1 MTMNIKSRILLSAV
15 ALQLV
20 GFAVLIYRN
29 NTHIT
34 DTVLADSHRQFQQSL
49 TMAVQHFDDSS
60 DRMQRMAAGLAR
72 SGELLHQQRKLLSRT
87 ALENQSRQLLLRTF
101 DDFDQ
106 AIGGGIWFEPFELK
120 PDLRYF
126 GPYVYHSPDN
136 GLQFSWELSNAD
148 YDYHSQAWYQQALP
162 PGWDRSINRSSAF
175 YWTAPYIDEAG
186 SEALM
191 MTVDALMHDSERHLI
206 GMSTVDWSLQR
217 ARDYVKQL
225 APTANSRSFMFHAD
239 SRLSVLDNGQA
250 EFATIDTP
258 EQWQQPLLK
267 MSPGQVQQLDI
278 NTDANTPSYIY
289 AAMTQTGFVVGFSV
303 PRRDLLAAADNYSA
317 PTLPMSALIAALFAG
332 AMLLI
337 LRLLFGP
344 FDTILALLRSTI
356 ASNQDRDAIEVQPI
370 SYRGRNEFAPIV
382 STFNTLVEQVQAYN
396 EALNATNIALLEQ
409 QQQVQE
415 LNSNLEQKVTQRT
428 QELEQKS
435 NEALESLHQLKLTQN
450 QLVHME
456 KHAALG
462 DMVAGLAHEI
472 NTPLGIGVTAVSA
485 LEDYLEEL
493 KSQYQQE
500 QLSKTGLKDFINF
513 AEESIDITSENLR
526 RAADM
531 VSRFKQVAVDQAS
544 EQRRDF
550 EVGDYLQ
557 SIASSLRPNYKY
569 RPIEVEFDVPEK
581 IIVAGY
587 PGALAQ
593 VITNLMM
600 NSLTHAFDP
609 EQSGHI
615 RIHASRQD
623 DTLMIRY
630 CDDGKGMEAEVLQR
644 LYEPFFTT
652 RKGKGG
658 SGLGAHIIHNL
669 VTGQLHGRI
678 EVESTVGQG
687 TCFHLYLPCSPPGPG
702 L

>member
-1 MTMNIKSRILLSAV
+1 MNIKTRILLSAV
-15 ALQLV
+15 ALQLI

-29 NTHIT
+29 NAHISHSVI
-34 DTVLADSHRQFQQSL
+34 DDSHRQFRQSVD
-49 TMAVQHFDDSS
+49 MAVKHFDDVS

-72 SGELLHQQRKLLSRT
+72 SGELLHQQRQLLSRSV
-87 ALENQSRQLLLRTF
+87 LENQSRQLLLRTF

-106 AIGGGIWFEPFELK
+106 AIGGGIWYEPFTLK

-126 GPYVYHSPDN
+126 GPYVYHSDQ
-136 GLQFSWELSNAD
+136 GLTFSWELSNSD
-148 YDYHSQAWYQQALP
+148 YDYHQQDWYQLALP
-162 PGWDRSINRSSAF
+162 PGWDRSLSRKAAF
-175 YWTAPYIDEAG
+175 FWTHPYVDQAG

-191 MTVDALMHDSERHLI
+191 MTVDALMYDREHQLI
-206 GMSTVDWSLQR
+206 GMSTVDWSLTQ
-217 ARDYVKQL
+217 ARDYIMAL
-225 APTANSRSFMFHAD
+225 APTTNSQSFMLHPD
-239 SRLSVLDNGQA
+239 SGTTV
-250 EFATIDTP
+250 
-258 EQWQQPLLK
+258 LLK
-267 MSPGQVQQLDI
+267 GEPTFTPLTQPSEWQSQLLKIKNGDVQQLQYQHEGKLYY
-278 NTDANTPSYIY
+278 AY
-289 AAMTQTGFVVGFSV
+289 AAATQTGFVVGFAV
-303 PRRDLLAAADNYSA
+303 PRQDLLSSA
-317 PTLPMSALIAALFAG
+317 HAYTSHTLPISALIAALFAI

-344 FDTILALLRSTI
+344 FDTILTLLRSTV
-356 ASNQDRDAIEVQPI
+356 ASNQDGDSINVRPI
-370 SYRGRNEFAPIV
+370 SYQGRNEFTPIV
-382 STFNTLVEQVQAYN
+382 STFNTLVEQVKEYNQQLATSNQA
-396 EALNATNIALLEQ
+396 LIEQ
-409 QQQVQE
+409 QHQVQE
-415 LNSNLEQKVTQRT
+415 LNSSLEQKVAQRT
-428 QELEQKS
+428 EELQQKS
-435 NEALESLHQLKLTQN
+435 SEALESLRQLRMTQN
-450 QLVHME
+450 QLVNME

-493 KSQYQQE
+493 KSQYQSE
-500 QLSKTGLKDFINF
+500 QLSKSSLNDFISF
-513 AEESIDITSENLR
+513 AEESIDITGENLR

-531 VSRFKQVAVDQAS
+531 IGRFKQVAVDQAS

-569 RPIEVEFDVPEK
+569 RPIEVQFDVPER
-581 IIVAGY
+581 IVISSY

-609 EQSGHI
+609 EQSGTIAFKAERSGDELVLHY
-615 RIHASRQD
+615 S
-623 DTLMIRY
+623 
-630 CDDGKGMEAEVLQR
+630 DDGKGMSEEVLEH

-669 VTGQLHGRI
+669 VTGQLHGQIDVR
-678 EVESTVGQG
+678 STLGQG
-687 TCFHLYLPCSPPGPG
+687 TQFTLRLPCTPPSAGV
-702 L
+702 